1 MNNKKDLIL
10 EQFFEKHLKIN
21 EIALQVG
28 YEDANYFTRQFKYVY
43 GLSPRAYRNYR
54 N

>member
-1 MNNKKDLIL
+1 P
-10 EQFFEKHLKIN
+10 
-21 EIALQVG
+21 
-28 YEDANYFTRQFKYVY
+28 NYFTRQFKQAY